1 MRSAADAYRPSI
13 TAPDGRIYRG
23 IWPQNVRT
31 PHEGP
36 YIVDL
41 AKRVGGIPEA
51 TLPCGRADVCTNTDV
66 FEVEPV
72 SSWRSG
78 ARQAF
83 SYSGMTGLAANLALF
98 GDADYLDI
106 YLRIRDKMPGLTL
119 WRFNHGRWDP
129 VRSRREAI
137 LVTRG
142 EAPGNIP

>member
-1 MRSAADAYRPSI
+1 MA
-13 TAPDGRIYRG
+13 
-23 IWPQNVRT
+23 QT
-31 PHEGP
+31 P
-36 YIVDL
+36 
-41 AKRVGGIPEA
+41 REA
-51 TLPCGRADVCTNTDV
+51 
-66 FEVEPV
+66 
-72 SSWRSG
+72 

-142 EAPGNIP
+142 EAPGQIP